1 LKRGTC
7 LGRRSPWRT
16 GCLSVGH
23 TKMNLM
29 TDDRSAQLKGATV
42 RSPSKEN
49 GRRLILLFFLLVFS
63 VNTRKRVG
71 RSSSS

>member
-29 TDDRSAQLKGATV
+29 TDDRSAQLKGATQ
-42 RSPSKEN
+42 S
-49 GRRLILLFFLLVFS
+49 GARRKKKGDDLFYFSFFGVFRQYQKTS
-63 VNTRKRVG
+63 G
-71 RSSSS
+71 SE